1 MKRIIILM
9 SAIIPLSSI
18 YSMHHEGMSGDN
30 PFILIARIQVKPGM
44 VEDYLEIAN
53 DVDLIT
59 EQEEPGM
66 LMHNFDQDP
75 TDPLKFTWSEVYENS
90 AALLVHFGASYA
102 GEYVAKSNEL
112 ADSFEIEIYG
122 DLSNEAIETVKSFGL
137 PFKHFTTSRVGFA
150 RNNILSNKRSEN
162 ISKANQFLN
171 TAFSDPETARSFL
184 HEDFSFRFMGICS
197 ICTKEDE
204 DSFFNEFLPEIG
216 QLIPDGIALEVTD
229 TIGDSDNVVL
239 RVAGTAQGINGSY
252 NNNYAMVYTF
262 KDGKIIALNEY
273 NSDLLAET
281 RLFKRQ
287 VIPIN

>member
-1 MKRIIILM
+1 MKKIILLIA
-9 SAIIPLSSI
+9 AIIPLSSI

-30 PFILIARIQVKPGM
+30 PFILIARIQVKPGL

-59 EQEEPGM
+59 KQEEPGM

-90 AALLVHFGASYA
+90 EALLVHFGASYA

-162 ISKANQFLN
+162 ISIANQFLN
-171 TAFSDPETARSFL
+171 TAFENPDVARSLL
-184 HEDFSFRFMGICS
+184 HKDFSFQFMGICT
-197 ICTKEDE
+197 ICTKEDT
-204 DSFFNEFLPEIG
+204 DSFFNEFLPEVG
-216 QLIPDGIALEVTD
+216 RLIPEGIALEVVD
-229 TIGDSDNVVL
+229 TIGDSDSVVL
-239 RVAGTAQGINGSY
+239 RVSGKAQGINGTY
-252 NNNYAMVYTF
+252 NNNYAMVYKF
-262 KDGKIIALNEY
+262 ADGKIISLNEY
-273 NSDLLAET
+273 HSDLLAET
-281 RLFKRQ
+281 RLYKKQ
-287 VIPIN
+287 VIPTN

>member
-1 MKRIIILM
+1 MKKIILLIAAM
-9 SAIIPLSSI
+9 IPLSSI

-59 EQEEPGM
+59 KQEEPGM

-90 AALLVHFGASYA
+90 EALLVHFGASYA

-122 DLSNEAIETVKSFGL
+122 NISKEAFEAVTALGF
-137 PFKHFTTSRVGFA
+137 PFKHFKTTRVGYT
-150 RNNILSNKRSEN
+150 RDNILTNKRKDN
-162 ISKANQFLN
+162 IAKAQKFLD
-171 TAFSDPETARSFL
+171 TAFTDPDEARSLL
-184 HEDFSFRFMGICS
+184 HENFSFEFMGICTL
-197 ICTKEDE
+197 CTKADT
-204 DSFFNEFLPEIG
+204 DSFFNEFLPEVG
-216 QLIPDGIALEVTD
+216 RLIPEGIALEVID
-229 TIGDSDNVVL
+229 TIGDSDSVVL
-239 RVAGTAQGINGSY
+239 RVSGKAQGINGTY

-262 KDGKIIALNEY
+262 TDGKIISLNEY
-273 NSDLLAET
+273 HSDLLAET
-281 RLFKRQ
+281 RLYKKQ
-287 VIPIN
+287 VIPTN